1 MNPYLPALPPIAA
14 LILDGFRVSA
24 FEIRNSFWFRDSVPG
39 IKSLM
44 FVGKVIGTIF
54 LFLVLAAHGLGA
66 ILTVTTDGA
75 GTVSP
80 NLNGE
85 DLQVGKAYTLT
96 AKPAAGYLFA
106 SWTGS
111 RSSKQASLNF
121 AMEENMTLQ
130 ANFVPN
136 PFIARKGSYAGLYAV
151 TSAPPGTVAGGF
163 AITVTDRGSFSG
175 SLQFQGKKVAFS
187 GQFNLSG
194 TAAGIV
200 LLAPDSP
207 AILSFDLLGTPG
219 VTGTI
224 TNGQAVAEIRANRAG
239 FDRTRP
245 SPQAGR
251 YTMIIPGSPG
261 AGDGYAAVTVD
272 SIGKVKAVGKLA
284 DGAAFTQSASLASDG
299 SWPLFLSLYQG
310 TGLAWGWLS
319 FTNREQSD
327 FDGLLTWVKP
337 GQPPLVITNN
347 VRGSRYTAPPG
358 RVLDFAE
365 GLVTLSGGGLPGPYS
380 AAMTL
385 TANNTIID
393 NIAINGSGIRL
404 QMQIKTATGTFT
416 GSLTPPALL
425 RLTKFEG
432 AVFQKG
438 NSGFGFFLNGS
449 ASGRV
454 TISESVNE

>member
-1 MNPYLPALPPIAA
+1 
-14 LILDGFRVSA
+14 
-24 FEIRNSFWFRDSVPG
+24 
-39 IKSLM
+39 M
-44 FVGKVIGTIF
+44 FLGKVIGPIF
-54 LFLVLAAHGLGA
+54 LFLTLAVNGLAA

-80 NLNGE
+80 NLNGQ

-111 RSSKQASLNF
+111 RASKQASLSF
-121 AMEENMTLQ
+121 VMQENMVLQ

-136 PFIARKGSYAGLYAV
+136 PFIARKGTYAGLYAV

-163 AITVTDRGSFSG
+163 TITVTDRGSFTG
-175 SLQFQGKKVAFS
+175 SLQFQGKKVAFN
-187 GQFNLSG
+187 GQFSLSG
-194 TAAGIV
+194 AAIGTI
-200 LLAPDSP
+200 LLASDSP
-207 AILSFDLLGTPG
+207 AVMAFDLLGTPG

-224 TNGQAVAEIRANRAG
+224 SNGQTTAEIRANRAG
-239 FDRTRP
+239 FNKTHP
-245 SPQAGR
+245 SPQAGK

-272 SIGKVKAVGKLA
+272 SIGKVKAAGKLP
-284 DGAAFTQSASLASDG
+284 DGTAFTQSASLAGDG
-299 SWPLFLSLYQG
+299 SWPFFVSLYKG
-310 TGLAWGWLS
+310 AGLAWGWLS

-327 FDGLLTWVKP
+327 FDGLLTWIKP
-337 GQPPLVITNN
+337 GQPPSGGLVTNN
-347 VRGSRYTAPPG
+347 VRGSSYTALPG

-365 GLVTLSGGGLPGPYS
+365 GFVTLSGGGLPGPYP

-393 NIAINGSGIRL
+393 NIAINGPGIRL

-416 GSLTPPALL
+416 GSLIPPALV

-432 AVFQKG
+432 AVFQKE

-454 TISESVNE
+454 TVAPPGMAE